1 MIKSPLH
8 VSSPHDSAAD
18 HVTGAAIYV
27 DDMPSP
33 KGMLWG
39 MVVPSPVAKGK
50 IKRLD
55 VDAARALPG
64 VSGVFTAADVPGM
77 NQMVLFS

>member
-50 IKRLD
+50 IKGWTSTRPGLYL
-55 VDAARALPG
+55 VFRAFLLLLMYQG
-64 VSGVFTAADVPGM
+64 
-77 NQMVLFS
+77 